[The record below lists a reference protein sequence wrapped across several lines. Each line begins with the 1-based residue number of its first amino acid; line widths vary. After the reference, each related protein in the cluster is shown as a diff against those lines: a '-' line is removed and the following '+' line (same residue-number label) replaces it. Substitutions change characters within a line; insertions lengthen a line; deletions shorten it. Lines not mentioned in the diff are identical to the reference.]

1 MSFTILQNTP
11 TIIPLADYAKT
22 TGWTLEDGVA
32 KHEACNDGEIN
43 VKGSTISPVSGQSY
57 TVAYEITNLSGGSI
71 RLRIGTTQG
80 VLRTT
85 NGQYV
90 ETLVA
95 GGSNPLVSF
104 FATGAL
110 WLRTIDVKSSVPN
123 VATKKRNT
131 IVFSEQTAKWSTFFS
146 FTSDYGLSLFK
157 DLFTFKAGKMY
168 RHDPSLPTRNN
179 IYGVQYKTI
188 FKFVA
193 NGGEGIPKSY
203 MGLSYEGNQLMVT
216 TANGVETSLGQVSEL
231 IDQDFLKA
239 SLDDGMVQ
247 IDVYSVE
254 GIYSSSFLRD
264 ISNGG
269 DINNGDVLK
278 GSYIT
283 VELIQV
289 NNATLR
295 LSNIKVHSESSPIGS
310 R

>member
-1 MSFTILQNTP
+1 MSFTILQDTP

-22 TGWTLEDGVA
+22 TGWKLEDDVA
-32 KHEACNDGEIN
+32 KHEACNDGAIN
-43 VKGSTISPVSGQSY
+43 VKGSTLSPVTGQSY
-57 TVAYEITNLSGGSI
+57 TVAYEVSNLSGGTI
-71 RLRIGTTQG
+71 RLRVGSTQG
-80 VLRTT
+80 VLRTA

-95 GGSNPLVSF
+95 GGVNPLVSF

-110 WLRTIDVKSSVPN
+110 WLRTIDVKSAVPN

-131 IVFSEQTAKWSTFFS
+131 IVFSEQTSKWTTFFS

-157 DLFTFKAGKMY
+157 ELFTFKAGKLY
-168 RHDPSLPTRNN
+168 RHDPSITGRNN
-179 IYGVQYKTI
+179 IYGVQYKTM

-193 NGGEGIPKSY
+193 NGGDGIPKSY
-203 MGLSYEGNQLMVT
+203 MGLSYEGNQLMIT
-216 TANGVETSLGQVSEL
+216 TPNGIETSIGQISEL
-231 IDQDFLKA
+231 IDEDFLKA
-239 SLDDGMVQ
+239 TLDDGMVQ
-247 IDVYSVE
+247 IDIYSVE

-264 ISNGG
+264 TSNGG

-278 GSYIT
+278 GSFIV

-289 NNATLR
+289 NNETLR
-295 LSNIKVHSESSPIGS
+295 LSNIKIHSESSPIGS